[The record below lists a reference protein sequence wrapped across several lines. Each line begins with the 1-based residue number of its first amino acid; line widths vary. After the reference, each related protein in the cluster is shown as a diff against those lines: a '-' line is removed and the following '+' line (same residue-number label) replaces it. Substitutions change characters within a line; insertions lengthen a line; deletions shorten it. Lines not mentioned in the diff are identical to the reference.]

1 MDKYGMMQL
10 SIRTSM
16 LRRLIPWFAAVLLM
30 AEAVVSGNAQTTEES
45 TATEPPRKSVI
56 RRRTAAEREKKEG
69 TSENDVSVRRQAF
82 NERLLQNTDNT
93 PWKRIICREINLY
106 SPENAALYYPARPTE
121 GKQNLFYTLF
131 RLIEENKIPAYEYID
146 GAEIFDPAHRLNF
159 KDFLERF
166 GVLYEEH
173 NGKIEVAAADVP
185 GDIVRSYYIKEE
197 YYFDPITSNIDVK
210 VVAICPI
217 LIDDINPEEVL
228 RYPLFWV
235 KYSDCKPYLGTQEVL
250 LSDDNN
256 ANTASLDSYF
266 RRGLYKGEI
275 YKTQNR
281 LGKAL
286 AQYCPTADSL
296 RAEQAR
302 IEAQLAS
309 FDESLWRGSSVK
321 ETEVD
326 SSDKANGVTEKTVA
340 KEKSLKT
347 ERAKR
352 QSAKSKKQKNSTSSR
367 QQSGNKRSARGRF

>member
-1 MDKYGMMQL
+1 
-10 SIRTSM
+10 M

-93 PWKRIICREINLY
+93 PWKRIIYREINLY

-367 QQSGNKRSARGRF
+367 QKSGNKRSARGRF